1 MITQLSLLRS
11 KPKADVASKFV
22 GVLSRDRDGRPKTL
36 VVPGSGGKQYHVIVR
51 RFPGKRLVTL
61 ECNLLTGACG
71 MQPCAGNMHTL
82 CYHTRAAFDFV
93 VAEAGFSTA
102 WCMDEARAKQVAKLH
117 KGSQYYNVRSHQNAV
132 QVCVVVFNKM
142 EK

>member
-1 MITQLSLLRS
+1 MSLLKA

-22 GVLSRDRDGRPKTL
+22 GVLSRDRDGKPKTL

-51 RFPGKRLVTL
+51 RFPGKKLITL

-71 MQPCAGNMHTL
+71 MQPCAGNTHTL

-93 VAEAGFSTA
+93 VAEAGLNTA
-102 WCMDEARAKQVAKLH
+102 WCVDGVRAKQVAKLH
-117 KGSQYYNVRSHQNAV
+117 KGSQYYSVKSHQNGA
-132 QVCVVVFNKM
+132 QVCVVVFSKNRVTN
-142 EK
+142 